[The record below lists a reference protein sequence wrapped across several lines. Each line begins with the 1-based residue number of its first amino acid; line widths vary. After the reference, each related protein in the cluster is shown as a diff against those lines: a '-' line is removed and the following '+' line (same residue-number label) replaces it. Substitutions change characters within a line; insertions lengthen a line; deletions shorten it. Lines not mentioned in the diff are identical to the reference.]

1 MITTKKKRRSSSRI
15 TNKKNNSLNSRKI
28 MNMKNINKQ
37 TLIKFYKEKPIQD
50 IMSKKYNINS
60 KDFISGI
67 NKYLVDADIKQIVKT
82 SSLKTPSELKENDIK
97 TMFKDTIAKFKN
109 ENKTKTKK
117 SSSKSKSFRRKSRK
131 SRKSMTGGDPW
142 VADLGRLVRRALG
155 GTFYRG
161 LELFV
166 LFLVGLYILT
176 FLLSELHYIMDPMA
190 YARIVAPEDPDGYLM
205 RRRGMVRHAR
215 IQGNIQNCE
224 TLDNFDKVGDSVFK
238 NNDRGNGCNGC
249 NGDEDP
255 ISMEPLDHENPKKYF
270 RMKDTC
276 HCIEKDNW
284 QKMVGYNRGAPVVN
298 PMSYK
303 ETKCT

>member
-1 MITTKKKRRSSSRI
+1 MITTKKNRRSSSRI
-15 TNKKNNSLNSRKI
+15 TKKKNNSLNSRKI
-28 MNMKNINKQ
+28 MNKQ
-37 TLIKFYKEKPIQD
+37 TLIKIYKEKPIQD
-50 IMSKKYNINS
+50 IMSKTYNINS

-67 NKYLVDADIKQIVKT
+67 NKYLADADIKQIVKT
-82 SSLKTPSELKENDIK
+82 LSLKTPSELKENDIK
-97 TMFKDTIAKFKN
+97 TMFKHTIAKFKN

-117 SSSKSKSFRRKSRK
+117 STKSKSKSFRRKTRKSRK

-142 VADLGRLVRRALG
+142 VADLGRLVRRVLE
-155 GTFYRG
+155 GTFHRG

-166 LFLVGLYILT
+166 LFLVGLCILM
-176 FLLSELHYIMDPMA
+176 FVSEMYYRLDPTA
-190 YARIVAPEDPDGYLM
+190 YARLVAPEDPEGYLM
-205 RRRGMVRHAR
+205 RRRAR
-215 IQGNIQNCE
+215 GQGNIQNCE

-255 ISMEPLDHENPKKYF
+255 ISYEPLDHENPKKYF

-284 QKMVGYNRGAPVVN
+284 QKMVGVSRETGAPLVN

-303 ETKCT
+303 ETKCP